1 MNNLSNVFDYGDDSV
16 TLMVIKTMY
25 CTLQNALA
33 RRHVIGDEEADIY
46 LAKHVG
52 ATDLL
57 RVIGDE
63 EADIYLAKHVGA
75 ADLLRVIGDEE
86 ADIYLAKRVGAAD
99 LLRVIGNEESDR
111 VGYNL
116 HATRVDHD
124 LGALALK

>member
-33 RRHVIGDEEADIY
+33 RRRVIGDEEADIY

-52 ATDLL
+52 AT
-57 RVIGDE
+57 
-63 EADIYLAKHVGA
+63 
-75 ADLLRVIGDEE
+75 
-86 ADIYLAKRVGAAD
+86 D